1 MNRAL
6 TMFPLVW
13 KQILRSPIRSSLTI
27 AGIGVA
33 MFLFTTV
40 ETMRAGVEA
49 ATTEQAGDATLIVYR
64 ENRFC
69 PFSSRL
75 PQYYG
80 DRIERIDGVRDVVP
94 MQIHVSNCRASLD
107 VVTFRGIPEE
117 DFKTILKGGN
127 QISSGSVADWNRRS
141 DAALVGES
149 LAIRR
154 GIKVGDRFSAAGI
167 TVYVAGILSSDQ
179 PQDRNVAYVHLPFLQ
194 ETIIRGG
201 TGGIVTQFNVNVTDP
216 TKMEE
221 VAASIDAEF
230 RHDEHPTT
238 TRSEKAFVG
247 RAARDIVELVSFA
260 GWIGWASLATVL
272 ALIGNAIILSMRDR
286 IRDHAVLRHP
296 WMDWTTPGVDG
307 PAGRS
312 NPGFLRWN
320 SWWSRRGTADSLR
333 PFQHDHGR
341 PERRNR
347 FQSDS
352 RNHRHQRCCLPGHSG
367 RRRTRLA
374 SCPYRNRPEFQG
386 RLRKIRLCADFH
398 SIMRFETS
406 VAHQA
411 GSS

>member
-286 IRDHAVLRHP
+286 IRDHAVLRTLGWTGP
-296 WMDWTTPGVDG
+296 LLAWMVLLEGAILGFFGGILGGVG
-307 PAGRS
+307 AELLIRFGRFSMTMEGLNVEIVS
-312 NPGFLRWN
+312 NP
-320 SWWSRRGTADSLR
+320 T
-333 PFQHDHGR
+333 
-341 PERRNR
+341 
-347 FQSDS
+347 
-352 RNHRHQRCCLPGHSG
+352 
-367 RRRTRLA
+367 LA
-374 SCPYRNRPEFQG
+374 ITG
-386 RLRKIRLCADFH
+386 
-398 SIMRFETS
+398 TS
-406 VAHQA
+406 VAVCLGILA
-411 GSS
+411 GAVPAWRAAHTEIAQSFRAV